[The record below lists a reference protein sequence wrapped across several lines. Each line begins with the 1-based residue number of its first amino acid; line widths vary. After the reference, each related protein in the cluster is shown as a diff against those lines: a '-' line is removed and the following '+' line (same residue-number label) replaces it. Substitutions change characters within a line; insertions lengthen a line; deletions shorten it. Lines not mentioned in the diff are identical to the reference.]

1 VKQRTPGEIRI
12 GRQVLTVLHRVLAVA
27 MPQEGCALL
36 LGERR
41 EGGDGAG
48 NRQGD
53 LWRLL
58 RIWPCRNVWQPARE
72 RTRRFA
78 IDPREQLLAQKWA
91 RNHGLLVI
99 GTAHSHPSSAPV
111 PSATD
116 LALAFGPT
124 LMLILGVPAPG
135 DRRVPDEKAAC
146 SGVELGCW
154 WLPDPSH
161 AGSPDPHQ
169 LAWTMED

>member
-12 GRQVLTVLHRVLAVA
+12 GRQVLTVLCRVLAVA

-36 LGERR
+36 LGERG

-48 NRQGD
+48 DRQED

-58 RIWPCRNVWQPARE
+58 RIWPCRNVWHPASE

-116 LALAFGPT
+116 LALAFGPS
-124 LMLILGVPAPG
+124 LMLILGVPVPG
-135 DRRVPDEKAAC
+135 DHRLPDEPAAC
-146 SGVELGCW
+146 SGMELGCW
-154 WLPDPSH
+154 WVSDPISG
-161 AGSPDPHQ
+161 GSPDPHQ
-169 LAWTMED
+169 LAWTMEN